1 MINNTILFTPSHE
14 QLVAIAKDHPELNQ
28 EIKEAVLKDLKQNA
42 YKFVQS
48 RLQTRTN
55 TMFEALYNEVEKKY
69 FNKGDSW
76 KGTPSSFGEEIKNK
90 FIKEIDEHL
99 NSELEKEISQYIEST
114 QFQTTLKNKTQERI
128 LNLALKNIDAQ
139 IAEEAKKLVA

>member
-28 EIKEAVLKDLKQNA
+28 EIKEAILKDLKQNA
-42 YKFVQS
+42 HKFVQS
-48 RLQTRTN
+48 RLQARTN
-55 TMFEALYNEVEKKY
+55 TMFEALYTEVEKKY
-69 FNKGDSW
+69 FKAGDYNR
-76 KGTPSSFGEEIKNK
+76 GTPASFEDEIKNK

-99 NSELEKEISQYIEST
+99 NSEIEKEFSQYIESDKFKT
-114 QFQTTLKNKTQERI
+114 SLKIKAQERI
-128 LNLALKNIDAQ
+128 LNLALKNLDMQ